1 MAFTFFVQFH
11 QMIQFGTIIPSYL
24 LNHWRTIFFRF
35 ELCNPTALA
44 NCMPERRAVYS
55 APSFVA
61 SSRYSKAGCSN
72 FETRLIP
79 IQKRPSEP
87 QQRFR
92 GFLLILHQSGVPE
105 FSLVWPDKMLLLL
118 LISRNHWNHIFFAL
132 LILIMRLHFYLFLH
146 LPIVVVR
153 VTVWHF
159 YVDFVCVIY
168 VVFLLS

>member
-1 MAFTFFVQFH
+1 
-11 QMIQFGTIIPSYL
+11 
-24 LNHWRTIFFRF
+24 
-35 ELCNPTALA
+35 
-44 NCMPERRAVYS
+44 MPERRAVHS
-55 APSFVA
+55 APSFFA

-118 LISRNHWNHIFFAL
+118 LISRL
-132 LILIMRLHFYLFLH
+132 ESYLFH
-146 LPIVVVR
+146 PFDFDYEIAFLP
-153 VTVWHF
+153 
-159 YVDFVCVIY
+159 
-168 VVFLLS
+168 VFAPTNRRR